1 MRSMPEIFEDR
12 DPSFGKNDLIDA
24 AKQAAPAV
32 TPHPAAPLP
41 PTMLPAGK
49 KQVFLEGDRVRH
61 KLREVEGKFLKNI
74 DPAPNGK
81 ELGIVQFEGRA
92 PETVSTE
99 NLTLIHKGTNVAQAL
114 RNDPDALAEFV
125 KYVKR
130 IEITGNPDDADK
142 LAEVVS
148 SNSKLTPM
156 EAQDYVKQTT
166 QASHGGKFDILVD
179 DKIPMDLQDRLGVF
193 FFPAGKGLRARA
205 GEKQINSIDLALWLM
220 KNHNFLPR
228 KWQ

>member
-1 MRSMPEIFEDR
+1 MPEIFEDR

-32 TPHPAAPLP
+32 TPQPAAPLP
-41 PTMLPAGK
+41 PSMLPEK
-49 KQVFLEGDRVRH
+49 KQVFLEGDRVMH
-61 KLREVEGKFLKNI
+61 KIRGVEGKVLKNI
-74 DPAPNGK
+74 DPAPNGDDRV
-81 ELGIVQFEGRA
+81 IAQFKGRD
-92 PETVSTE
+92 PEPVTTK
-99 NLTLIHKGTNVAQAL
+99 NLTLLHKGTNFAQAL
-114 RNDPDALAEFV
+114 RNDPDALAEIV

-130 IEITGNPDDADK
+130 IEITGNPDDVDR

-156 EAQDYVKQTT
+156 EAHDYVKGTS

-179 DKIPMDLQDRLGVF
+179 EKIPDDLQDRLGVL
-193 FFPAGKGLRARA
+193 FFPAGKGQRARA
-205 GEKQINSIDLALWLM
+205 GEKQINSTDLALWLM

>member
-1 MRSMPEIFEDR
+1 MPEIFEDR

-24 AKQAAPAV
+24 AKQAAPTV
-32 TPHPAAPLP
+32 TPQPAAPLP
-41 PTMLPAGK
+41 PTMLPTK
-49 KQVFLEGDRVRH
+49 KQVFLEGDRVMH
-61 KLREVEGKFLKNI
+61 KIREVEGKVLKNI
-74 DPAPNGK
+74 DPAPNGDDRV
-81 ELGIVQFEGRA
+81 IVQFKGRD
-92 PETVSTE
+92 PEQVTTK
-99 NLTLIHKGTNVAQAL
+99 NLTLLHKGTNFAQAL
-114 RNDPDALAEFV
+114 RNDPDALAEIV

-130 IEITGNPDDADK
+130 IEITGNPDDVDR

-156 EAQDYVKQTT
+156 EAHDYVKATS

-179 DKIPMDLQDRLGVF
+179 EKIPDDLQDRLGVL
-193 FFPAGKGLRARA
+193 FFPAGKGQRARA
-205 GEKQINSIDLALWLM
+205 GEKQINSTDLALWLM